1 MTKSS
6 LVLNIPNKT
15 LTSNKGSNLIFTFKK
30 PRMESYPKR
39 FLLFSIVKKMLK
51 GFSLVFVK
59 GTLWQINHLKS

>member
-1 MTKSS
+1 M
-6 LVLNIPNKT
+6 
-15 LTSNKGSNLIFTFKK
+15 IFTFNK

-51 GFSLVFVK
+51 GFSLVFAK